1 MKNKRSIGLLMVA
14 MAALFW
20 GSMGITI
27 RNLNEFQ
34 LDPFSISFFRTAI
47 AFIFY
52 LIFFGRKDKSVLK
65 IDGRGLVFCA
75 VYGILS
81 FGLAFVA
88 YNIAVSRIP
97 IAVAT
102 VLMFTSPVWVI
113 IFSKIFFREKLTAR
127 KGVAISLSLMGCFLI
142 SKGYKLDN
150 LDMDLLGILF
160 AIVAGIT
167 FALQVVMPKFVEDRY
182 SKDSLLIYGFLFA
195 SIFLL
200 FFMDFANTSHV
211 LQGGD
216 LHGMALNLLVLG
228 VVNTVIPNAA
238 YVKSTEYVEASTGSI
253 IISMEPLVAAVL
265 AYLTFGEVLEG
276 MQVAGM
282 GIILVSMGVLNI
294 NFKRKKAAAQLS

>member
-47 AFIFY
+47 AFVFY
-52 LIFFGRKDKSVLK
+52 LVFFGRKDRSVLK
-65 IDGRGLVFCA
+65 IDGRGLLFCA

-113 IFSKIFFREKLTAR
+113 IFSKIFFGEELTAR
-127 KGVAISLSLMGCFLI
+127 KGIAIGLSLIGCFLI
-142 SKGYKLDN
+142 SKGYDLDN
-150 LDMDLLGILF
+150 LEIDLLGIVF
-160 AIVAGIT
+160 ALVSGIT

-195 SIFLL
+195 SVFLL
-200 FFMDFANTSHV
+200 FFTDLANTLQV
-211 LQGGD
+211 FQGGN
-216 LHGMALNLLVLG
+216 LHGLGINLFILG
-228 VVNTVIPNAA
+228 VINTVIPNAA

-276 MQVAGM
+276 MQVVGM
-282 GIILVSMGVLNI
+282 GVILISMGVLNI
-294 NFKRKKAAAQLS
+294 NFKRRRAAAQLS

>member
-1 MKNKRSIGLLMVA
+1 MTNKRSIGLLMVA

-27 RNLNEFQ
+27 RNLNEFK

-52 LIFFGRKDKSVLK
+52 LVFFGRKNREVLK
-65 IDGRGLVFCA
+65 VDIKGLVFCA
-75 VYGILS
+75 VYGILT
-81 FGLAFVA
+81 FGMAFVA

-113 IFSKIFFREKLTAR
+113 IFSKIFFREQLTMR
-127 KGVAISLSLMGCFLI
+127 KGVAIALSLTGCFLI
-142 SKGYKLDN
+142 SKGYKLNN
-150 LDMDLLGILF
+150 LDLDLLGIVF
-160 AIVAGIT
+160 ALVSGIT
-167 FALQVVMPKFVEDRY
+167 FALQVVMPRFVEDKY

-200 FFMDFANTSHV
+200 FFMDFTNTSQV
-211 LQGGD
+211 LQGGN
-216 LHGMALNLLVLG
+216 LHGMGLNLLILG
-228 VVNTVIPNAA
+228 VINTVIPNAA

-253 IISMEPLVAAVL
+253 IISMEPLVAAIL

-276 MQVAGM
+276 MQIAGM
-282 GIILVSMGVLNI
+282 GIILISMGVLNL
-294 NFKRKKAAAQLS
+294 NFKRKKAAAQFS

>member
-27 RNLNEFQ
+27 RNLNEFN

-47 AFIFY
+47 AFVFY
-52 LIFFGRKDKSVLK
+52 LVFFGRKDRSVLK
-65 IDGRGLVFCA
+65 IDGKGLIFCA

-81 FGLAFVA
+81 FGMAFVA

-113 IFSKIFFREKLTAR
+113 IFSRIFFGERLTVR
-127 KGVAISLSLMGCFLI
+127 KGTAIALSLAGCFLI

-150 LDMDLLGILF
+150 LDMDLLGVAF
-160 AIVAGIT
+160 AVVAGIT
-167 FALQVVMPKFVEDRY
+167 FALQVVMPRFVEERY
-182 SKDSLLIYGFLFA
+182 SKDTLLIYGFFFA
-195 SIFLL
+195 SVFLL
-200 FFMDFANTSHV
+200 FFMDFTNTSQV
-211 LQGGD
+211 LQGEN
-216 LHGMALNLLVLG
+216 LHGMGINLFILG
-228 VVNTVIPNAA
+228 VFNTVIPNAA

-265 AYLTFGEVLEG
+265 AYLTFGEILEG

-282 GIILVSMGVLNI
+282 GIILISMGVLNI
-294 NFKRKKAAAQLS
+294 NFRRKKAAAQLS

>member
-47 AFIFY
+47 AFVFY
-52 LIFFGRKDKSVLK
+52 LVFFGRKDRSVLK
-65 IDGRGLVFCA
+65 IDGRGLLFCA

-113 IFSKIFFREKLTAR
+113 IFSKIFFGEELTAR
-127 KGVAISLSLMGCFLI
+127 KGIAIGLSLIGCFLI
-142 SKGYKLDN
+142 SKGYDLDN
-150 LDMDLLGILF
+150 LEMDLFGIVF
-160 AIVAGIT
+160 ALISGIT

-195 SIFLL
+195 SVFLL
-200 FFMDFANTSHV
+200 FFTDLANTFQV
-211 LQGGD
+211 FQEGN
-216 LHGMALNLLVLG
+216 LHGLGINLFILG
-228 VVNTVIPNAA
+228 VINTVIPNAA

-282 GIILVSMGVLNI
+282 GVILISMGVLNI
-294 NFKRKKAAAQLS
+294 NFKRRRAAAQLS